1 MLGALEE
8 GLADISFS
16 TSTEILVIIGDHA
29 PRFDLSQTFAVF
41 GVS

>member
-16 TSTEILVIIGDHA
+16 TSTEILAITP